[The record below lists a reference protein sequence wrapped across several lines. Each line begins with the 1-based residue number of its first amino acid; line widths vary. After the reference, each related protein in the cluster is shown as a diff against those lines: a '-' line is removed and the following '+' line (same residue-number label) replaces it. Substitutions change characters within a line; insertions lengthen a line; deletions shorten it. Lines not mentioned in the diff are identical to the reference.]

1 MYVHPKLGGVYCML
15 TIFVDD
21 ILITAP
27 DKKVLARIKKQ
38 LIERFTMMSDL
49 GEVSIILG
57 MKSRATA

>member
-1 MYVHPKLGGVYCML
+1 ML